1 MSRTKKIWLKESASI
16 KQLKIWTLLMVL
28 YLAAII
34 VYILIRKDINDLKY
48 HNVNRLKLDSSNA
61 TTTASTP

>member
-1 MSRTKKIWLKESASI
+1 MSRTKKIWLKESANL

-34 VYILIRKDINDLKY
+34 LYILVRKDTNDLKY
-48 HNVNRLKLDSSNA
+48 KNVNRLKLDSPNA
-61 TTTASTP
+61 KTTASTP

>member
-1 MSRTKKIWLKESASI
+1 MSRTKKIWLKESVNL

-34 VYILIRKDINDLKY
+34 LYILVRKDTNDLKY
-48 HNVNRLKLDSSNA
+48 KNVNRLKLDSPNA
-61 TTTASTP
+61 KTTASTP